1 MSKNL
6 TLLYSIEQW
15 ELIRRLRNSGLSKE
29 QIGQAFDDLDRIE
42 QDLGTI
48 YNLPANNSN
57 NGSSFQNQINTT
69 LSNLNSSNEASSV
82 FANNMQIFQ
91 MAKNLA
97 SLNGQRSNPSTN
109 LNFNQNIPNPNSFL
123 KHELVHK
130 NELIG
135 ENSASTFSNGGQSS
149 VATTVVNNHFATIID
164 PDQESKLVEEFRA

>member
-42 QDLGTI
+42 QELGTI

-57 NGSSFQNQINTT
+57 NGSPFQNQINTT
-69 LSNLNSSNEASSV
+69 LSNLNGGNEASSV

-97 SLNGQRSNPSTN
+97 SLNGQRSNPTSN
-109 LNFNQNIPNPNSFL
+109 LNFNQNPNAFI

-135 ENSASTFSNGGQSS
+135 DHSASTFSNGGQSS
-149 VATTVVNNHFATIID
+149 MATTVVNNHFATIID